1 MEDLFSIS
9 QLIQKH
15 PLYRLH
21 RDTIHVWYK
30 ELGDADCLDVQT
42 LLALI
47 KDRSSEIFEFLQK
60 NFAQYKKQQEEVL
73 LLRMKGVQFVCYGEE
88 LYPKSCYFMQ
98 EPPLTLSYLGSPAW
112 LTQRSLA
119 VVGSR
124 EPVSASISWM
134 EKELVAF
141 ATSEQA
147 CIVSGGARG
156 IDQKAHGIALRM
168 KSPTIVVVPSGLG
181 SLYPASLQEWT
192 RYILETGGAIVSEY
206 AYTQK
211 MHKYLFHHRN
221 RLIAGFGA
229 ATLLVEA
236 RRKSGTLITAHQTL
250 QLGRSLGVVPGHPL
264 DPNFGGSVD
273 LLTEGAVL
281 IRDAQDLSLFFRSEL
296 QEDFYLEAGLGEDE
310 MLPH

>member
-1 MEDLFSIS
+1 MDDLFSLS

-21 RDTIHVWYK
+21 RDSIHSWYK
-30 ELGDADCLDVQT
+30 ELGDIERLEVRVLFT
-42 LLALI
+42 LI
-47 KDRSSEIFEFLQK
+47 KDRQPELFDYLQK
-60 NFAQYKKQQEEVL
+60 NFLLYKKIQEDTL
-73 LLRMKGVQFVCYGEE
+73 LLRLKGVQFVCYGEE

-98 EPPLTLSYLGSPAW
+98 EPPLTLSYLGSAAW

-124 EPVSASISWM
+124 EPVSASLTWM
-134 EKELVAF
+134 EKELLAF
-141 ATSEQA
+141 CSQEQA

-156 IDQKAHGIALRM
+156 VDQKAHGIAVRLGC
-168 KSPTIVVVPSGLG
+168 PTIVVVPSGLG
-181 SLYPASLQEWT
+181 ALYPASLQEWI
-192 RYILETGGAIVSEY
+192 RPILEAGGAIVSEY
-206 AYTQK
+206 DHSQK

-229 ATLLVEA
+229 GTLLVEA
-236 RRKSGTLITAHQTL
+236 RRRSGTLITAHQTL

-264 DPNFGGSVD
+264 DPNFGGSID

-281 IRDAQDLSLFFRSEL
+281 IRDSQDLSLFFRSEL
-296 QEDFYLEAGLGEDE
+296 KEDFFTEAGLGSRER
-310 MLPH
+310 LPH